1 MGLAARGW
9 EVIGTGRSIEAGAKL
24 AAEVAARG
32 GRLSFA
38 ELRLDQSELS
48 TGNTASPLI
57 GDDAE
62 QGLASLD
69 AAASTEGWHNV
80 PSTPFTPGH
89 YFAAWAS
96 KHASSPSEGGE
107 CRPIDLLVNNAGAM
121 GAHLTR
127 G

>member
-38 ELRLDQSELS
+38 ELRLDQPELGTGS
-48 TGNTASPLI
+48 TVSPRI
-57 GDDAE
+57 GDYAE
-62 QGLASLD
+62 QSLASLD
-69 AAASTEGWHNV
+69 AAASTETWHGS
-80 PSTPFTPGH
+80 PGTTSTPGQ